1 MDRAKRQK
9 LDQILRGQRLK
20 IGLRM
25 VAVAALALLVM
36 SFFIFDP
43 ARNGE
48 ILEGEVIGL
57 WQPPMNRI
65 YRPVRWVV
73 AFDSGH
79 RVNVGGLG
87 DLPYERGRRVLVR
100 ERVGMIFGPVRY
112 IFHGYAETA
121 EGGG

>member
-1 MDRAKRQK
+1 MDPAKRKK
-9 LDQILRGQRLK
+9 LDQILRRRRLK
-20 IGLRM
+20 VGLRM
-25 VAVAALALLVM
+25 VAVLIAGLAFIAFFTFDPPRDGALLEAKV
-36 SFFIFDP
+36 
-43 ARNGE
+43 AR
-48 ILEGEVIGL
+48 L

-100 ERVGMIFGPVRY
+100 ERVGMIFGRVRY
-112 IFHGYAETA
+112 IFHGYAEA
-121 EGGG
+121 IEGGG